1 MQRRMKAAESP
12 SRPVLGTIAVVCRH
26 FGGQDHV
33 ILVQRGKEPNAGWW
47 GFPGGHVE
55 MGETAMKA
63 AARELME
70 ETGVAAA
77 PLEYLTNVD
86 VISRDASGA
95 VRRQYLLTVV
105 LCAHQSG
112 EPVPDDDAEQ
122 AEWVPIAEIET
133 RGLQLLDQVSDVAR
147 LAQARWRA
155 LNR

>member
-1 MQRRMKAAESP
+1 MSSTDSP
-12 SRPVLGTIAVVCRH
+12 QRPVLGTIAVVCRH
-26 FGGQDHV
+26 FGGQDQV

-55 MGETAMKA
+55 MGETALQA

-70 ETGVAAA
+70 ETGVSAR

-86 VISRDASGA
+86 VLVRAEAGA
-95 VRRQYLLTVV
+95 VQRQYLLTVV
-105 LCAHQSG
+105 LCEHASG
-112 EPVPDDDAEQ
+112 EPLPDDDAEQ
-122 AEWVPIAEIET
+122 AEWIPIAEIES
-133 RGLQLLDQVSDVAR
+133 RGLQLLDQVGEVAR

>member
-1 MQRRMKAAESP
+1 MSAAGSP
-12 SRPVLGTIAVVCRH
+12 ARPVLGTIAVVCRH

-33 ILVQRGKEPNAGWW
+33 ILVQRGKEPIAGWW

-55 MGETAMKA
+55 MGETALQA

-70 ETGVAAA
+70 ETGVTAR

-86 VISRDASGA
+86 VISRHASGVA
-95 VRRQYLLTVV
+95 QRQYLLTVV
-105 LCAHQSG
+105 LCEHVSG

-122 AEWVPIAEIET
+122 AEWIPIAEIET
-133 RGLQLLDQVSDVAR
+133 RGLQLLDQVNDVAL

-155 LNR
+155 LSR

>member
-1 MQRRMKAAESP
+1 MSSP
-12 SRPVLGTIAVVCRH
+12 GSPQRPVLGTIAVVCRH

-55 MGETAMKA
+55 MGETALQA

-70 ETGVAAA
+70 ETGVSAR

-86 VISRDASGA
+86 VLVRAEAGA
-95 VRRQYLLTVV
+95 VQRQYLLTVV
-105 LCAHQSG
+105 LCEHASG
-112 EPVPDDDAEQ
+112 EPLPDDDAEQ
-122 AEWVPIAEIET
+122 AEWIPIAEIES
-133 RGLQLLDQVSDVAR
+133 RGLQLLDQVGEVAR

-155 LNR
+155 LSR

>member
-1 MQRRMKAAESP
+1 MSP
-12 SRPVLGTIAVVCRH
+12 PDSSQRPVVGTIAVVCRH
-26 FGGQDHV
+26 FDGQDHV

-55 MGETAMKA
+55 MGETALQA

-70 ETGVAAA
+70 ETGVSAR
-77 PLEYLTNVD
+77 PVEYLTNVD
-86 VISRDASGA
+86 VIVRAEPGA
-95 VRRQYLLTVV
+95 VQRQYLLTVV
-105 LCAHQSG
+105 LCEHTSG

-122 AEWVPIAEIET
+122 AEWIPIAEIES
-133 RGLQLLDQVSDVAR
+133 RGLQLLDQVGEVAR

>member
-1 MQRRMKAAESP
+1 MSSTDSP
-12 SRPVLGTIAVVCRH
+12 QRPVLGTIAVVCRH
-26 FGGQDHV
+26 FGGQDQV

-55 MGETAMKA
+55 MGETALQA

-70 ETGVAAA
+70 ETGVSAR

-86 VISRDASGA
+86 VLDCAEAGA
-95 VRRQYLLTVV
+95 VQRQYLLTVV
-105 LCAHQSG
+105 LCEHASG
-112 EPVPDDDAEQ
+112 DPLPDDDAEQ
-122 AEWVPIAEIET
+122 AEWIPIAEIES
-133 RGLQLLDQVSDVAR
+133 RGLQLLDQVGEVAR